1 MALLSTT
8 AITKTFGTLNVLKG
22 IDFTIEPGEVV
33 AVIGPSG
40 GGKSTFLRCL
50 NLLEIPSSGHVVFD
64 GEDLLNPNVDLN
76 RLRSRMGMV
85 FQQFNLFHNLTALR
99 NVMLPQMN
107 VLGKSKADAEAH
119 AMELLEKVGMTHR
132 AGAYPSQ
139 LSGGQKQR
147 IAIARAVAMNPKLML
162 FDEPTSALDPEVVN
176 DVLDVMTDLA
186 QQGMTMIVVT
196 HEMGFARKVA
206 DRVVFVD
213 GGVIAADMPPEKF
226 FADDNT
232 HPRVREFLNKVL

>member
-1 MALLSTT
+1 MALLTT
-8 AITKTFGTLNVLKG
+8 QAITKTFGTVHVLKG

-50 NLLEIPSSGHVVFD
+50 NLLETPTSGHVLFD
-64 GEDLLNPNVDLN
+64 DEDLLAPNVDLD

-107 VLGKSKADAEAH
+107 VLGKSKAEAEAH

-132 AGAYPSQ
+132 ANAYPSQ

-186 QQGMTMIVVT
+186 KQGMTMIVVT

-213 GGVIAADMPPEKF
+213 GGVIAADMPPEEF
-226 FADDNT
+226 FADDNAN
-232 HPRVREFLNKVL
+232 PRVRDFLNKVL

>member
-1 MALLSTT
+1 MALLQTT
-8 AITKTFGTLNVLKG
+8 AITKTFGSLKVLNG

-50 NLLEIPSSGHVVFD
+50 NLLETPTSGHVIFD
-64 GEDLLNPNVDLN
+64 GEDLLAPNVDLD

-85 FQQFNLFHNLTALR
+85 FQQFNLFHNMTALK
-99 NVMLPQMN
+99 NIMLPQMN
-107 VLGKSKADAEAH
+107 VLGTSKADAEKH
-119 AMELLEKVGMTHR
+119 ALELLEKVGMTHR
-132 AGAYPSQ
+132 AHAYPSQ

-147 IAIARAVAMNPKLML
+147 IAIARAVAMSPKLML

-176 DVLDVMTDLA
+176 DVLGVMTDLA
-186 QQGMTMIVVT
+186 KDGMTMVVVT

-213 GGVIAADMPPEKF
+213 GGVIAADMAPEDF
-226 FADDNT
+226 FSETNDN
-232 HPRVREFLNKVL
+232 PRVRAFLDKVL

>member
-1 MALLSTT
+1 MALLSTKS
-8 AITKTFGTLNVLKG
+8 ITKTFGTLEVLKG

-50 NLLEIPSSGHVVFD
+50 NLLETPTSGQVLFD
-64 GEDLLNPNVDLN
+64 GEDLLAPKVDLD

-107 VLGKSKADAEAH
+107 VLGKSKAEAEAH

-132 AGAYPSQ
+132 ATAYPSQ

-147 IAIARAVAMNPKLML
+147 IAIARAVAMSPKLML

-186 QQGMTMIVVT
+186 KQGMTMIVVT

-213 GGVIAADMPPEKF
+213 GGVIAADMPPEEF
-226 FADDNT
+226 FADDNAN
-232 HPRVREFLNKVL
+232 PRVRDFLNKVL

>member
-1 MALLSTT
+1 MALLQTT
-8 AITKTFGTLNVLKG
+8 AITKTFGSLKVLNG

-50 NLLEIPSSGHVVFD
+50 NLLETPTSGHVIFD
-64 GEDLLNPNVDLN
+64 GEDLLAPNVDLD

-85 FQQFNLFHNLTALR
+85 FQQFNLFHNMTALK
-99 NVMLPQMN
+99 NIMLPQMN
-107 VLGKSKADAEAH
+107 VLGTSKADAEKH
-119 AMELLEKVGMTHR
+119 ALELLEKVGMTHR
-132 AGAYPSQ
+132 AHAYPSQ

-147 IAIARAVAMNPKLML
+147 IAIARAVAMSPKLML

-176 DVLDVMTDLA
+176 DVLAVMTDLA
-186 QQGMTMIVVT
+186 KDGMTMVVVT

-213 GGVIAADMPPEKF
+213 GGVIAADMAPDEF
-226 FADDNT
+226 FSDTNT
-232 HPRVREFLNKVL
+232 NPRVRAFLDKVL